1 MTNMTNM
8 TNMNR
13 QDTAGK
19 RNRSGRDRSA
29 SAVRKR
35 AAVLPLVLLAG
46 TVLVGAHTSPAY
58 GQGSDLDAAKTLLS
72 NIKQTNPVSGDCGTA
87 LGKCRAALEP
97 IRDELVPRQ
106 ETITYYT
113 CRGERPASTSLVNGA
128 DEEGIILP
136 VRGLWTS
143 FQPVEGAE
151 CTKQQYVVTFYD
163 FVSTIR
169 SGGEAACQS
178 KFDQC
183 VLDREPGVCELRWEL
198 SQYWTLTGKGVLRG
212 TDKPCVCYENDNSQ
226 WIRRSTTDEV
236 CEISPHPY
244 TG

>member
-1 MTNMTNM
+1 MTNMTNR
-8 TNMNR
+8 NR

-35 AAVLPLVLLAG
+35 AAVLRLVLLAG

-97 IRDELVPRQ
+97 IRDEPVPRQ
-106 ETITYYT
+106 ETITYYA
-113 CRGERPASTSLVNGA
+113 CRGERPASTSLVNGL

-183 VLDREPGVCELRWEL
+183 VLDQKSEVCLLWPVWDPKTGMSRYTGTGVV
-198 SQYWTLTGKGVLRG
+198 QG
-212 TDKPCVCYENDNSQ
+212 TDKTCSCYKDDNSR
-226 WIRRSTTDEV
+226 WIRKGSTDEI
-236 CEISPHPY
+236 CKPFLLP